1 MEAGA
6 GGAGTRRAGGAWR
19 GASLQVAEA
28 GRASQA
34 PGLPEGHPRPLHPGP
49 DWMGSGTGSMGRSGL
64 GPTFFGGEKKI
75 IPGEPWGEAP
85 QSSLLRVVGS
95 ACSGRLG
102 RKQRGS
108 FEATGGCRTLL
119 QGVLGKDQAGAGPGI
134 QVQEGTRP
142 GWAGV
147 EATPA
152 ALLRAP
158 REVRLFPG
166 QRCWTGGSRRAARS
180 EEAPRPREAQ
190 SLGAREV
197 PVTENGHLPFCKGGF
212 FPRPHHFPRPKGRQ
226 GGPG

>member
-6 GGAGTRRAGGAWR
+6 GGAGTRRARGARR

-49 DWMGSGTGSMGRSGL
+49 DWMGPGTGSMGRSGL
-64 GPTFFGGEKKI
+64 GPTFFGGKKKKI
-75 IPGEPWGEAP
+75 IPGEPWGEAA

-108 FEATGGCRTLL
+108 FEATGGCRTVL
-119 QGVLGKDQAGAGPGI
+119 QGVLGTDQAGAGPGI
-134 QVQEGTRP
+134 QVQESARP

-147 EATPA
+147 GWGGGGSRCPSACAPGGAFVPGA
-152 ALLRAP
+152 A
-158 REVRLFPG
+158 V
-166 QRCWTGGSRRAARS
+166 WTGGSRRAARS
-180 EEAPRPREAQ
+180 EEAPRPRETQ
-190 SLGAREV
+190 SLGARGV
-197 PVTENGHLPFCKGGF
+197 PGTRKRASPLL
-212 FPRPHHFPRPKGRQ
+212 
-226 GGPG
+226 